1 MNSENDSKHTLTQTL
16 RENTL
21 NGTLRGKVC
30 SFQKNEITEHYIYH
44 RLAQGLK
51 HPENSKVLDAIARD
65 EYRHYEF
72 WKKYTRRDVKPN
84 RWQLFKYYWISRLF
98 GITFGIKL
106 MERGEQSAQEI
117 YREVGDQLPG
127 VAEIMHDEDRHE
139 HELICMIDEE
149 RLKYVGS
156 IVLGLN
162 DALVELTGTLAGL
175 TFALQNTRLI
185 ALVGLITGIAASFSM
200 AASEF
205 LSTKTEEGGRSPL
218 TSSFYTG
225 IAYILTVLFL
235 VFPYL
240 LFSNYFICLLV
251 TIINALVVIAGFN
264 YYVSVAKGLSFRRR
278 FAEMAS
284 ISMGVAAFSFVI
296 GYVIRIFLGID
307 V

>member
-1 MNSENDSKHTLTQTL
+1 MENPIGAVL
-16 RENTL
+16 RD
-21 NGTLRGKVC
+21 KVC
-30 SFQKNEITEHYIYH
+30 AFQKNEITEHHIYR
-44 RLAQGLK
+44 RLAQSLK
-51 HPENSKVLDAIARD
+51 HPENSRVLNKIAQE
-65 EYRHYEF
+65 EYQHYEF
-72 WKKYTRRDVKPN
+72 WKKYTRCDVKPG
-84 RWQLFKYYWISRLF
+84 RWQVLKYYWISRLF

-106 MERGEQSAQEI
+106 MELAEQSAQEI

-127 VAEIMHDEDRHE
+127 VTEIMHDEDRHE
-139 HELICMIDEE
+139 HELIGMIDEE
-149 RLKYVGS
+149 RMQYVGS

-185 ALVGLITGIAASFSM
+185 ALAGLITGIAASFSM
-200 AASEF
+200 AASEY
-205 LSTKTEEGGRSPL
+205 LSTKTEEGARSPFK
-218 TSSFYTG
+218 SSVYTG

-240 LFSNYFICLLV
+240 LFSNYLVCLLV

-264 YYVSVAKGLSFRRR
+264 YYIAVAKSLSFRRR

-296 GYVIRIFLGID
+296 GYLIRIFLGIE